1 MPYAVI
7 EEKYTARKVPG
18 TVMVS
23 EFNAAFCKVICIPFC
38 FARRFFQFSIRWPDG
53 IREIPDLMA
62 SELLVAFMI
71 KSKNGPSAR
80 IQKITHTTVRKIRC
94 RFKELV

>member
-53 IREIPDLMA
+53 MREIPDLMA

-71 KSKNGPSAR
+71 KTAPVQEYRKSHILQYGKSAAA
-80 IQKITHTTVRKIRC
+80 
-94 RFKELV
+94 L